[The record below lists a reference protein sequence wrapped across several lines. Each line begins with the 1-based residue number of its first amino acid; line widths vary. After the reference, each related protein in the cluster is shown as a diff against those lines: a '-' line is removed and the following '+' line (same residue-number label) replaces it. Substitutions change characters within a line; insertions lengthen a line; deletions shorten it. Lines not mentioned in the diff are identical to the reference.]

1 MKIRR
6 RLALS
11 VGLAA
16 LPLLWLAPAFAA
28 EKTELRGKAILEH
41 ACGKVAVKHM
51 GLVHAGKM
59 EEAVQLGTAE
69 MQEQWQAMPAEDR
82 QMMSEMM
89 KEMSQ
94 SEANY
99 SAEIVA
105 HGLLAV
111 EGPAA
116 TLTVEKKT
124 EDASGT
130 STETMTQRYAIDG
143 TGCRIS
149 R

>member
-1 MKIRR
+1 MSYRPMY
-6 RLALS
+6 ALFCL
-11 VGLAA
+11 LAA
-16 LPLLWLAPAFAA
+16 FCSAAAAPASESA
-28 EKTELRGKAILEH
+28 ELTGKAILEH

-59 EEAVQLGTAE
+59 EEAVRLGTAE

-94 SEANY
+94 SEADFT
-99 SAEIVA
+99 ADIEA
-105 HGLLAV
+105 HGRLVIDGAS
-111 EGPAA
+111 A

-124 EDASGT
+124 EDEGGT
-130 STETMTQRYAIDG
+130 STETMTQRYAVDAS
-143 TGCRIS
+143 GCRIS

>member
-1 MKIRR
+1 MRQRRIRV
-6 RLALS
+6 LLPC
-11 VGLAA
+11 LAA
-16 LPLLWLAPAFAA
+16 LPLLWVAPALAS
-28 EKTELRGKAILEH
+28 EKTELRGKAILDH
-41 ACGKVAVKHM
+41 ACGKVALKYM
-51 GLVHAGKM
+51 SLSHAGKM
-59 EEAVQLGTAE
+59 EEAVKLGTAE
-69 MQEQWQAMPAEDR
+69 MQEQWKAMPAEER

-89 KEMSQ
+89 KEMSKT
-94 SEANY
+94 EEEY
-99 SAEIVA
+99 SADIVA
-105 HGLLAV
+105 HGLLVV

-130 STETMTQRYAIDG
+130 STETSSQRYAIDG

>member
-1 MKIRR
+1 MKSRR
-6 RLALS
+6 TGVLLIGLAL
-11 VGLAA
+11 
-16 LPLLWLAPAFAA
+16 LPLSGARFAA
-28 EKTELRGKAILEH
+28 ASERSELRGKAILEH
-41 ACGKVAVKHM
+41 ACGKVAVRHM

-69 MQEQWQAMPAEDR
+69 MQEQWQALPAEER
-82 QMMSEMM
+82 QMMSGMM
-89 KEMSQ
+89 KEMSKP
-94 SEANY
+94 EAEY
-99 SAEIVA
+99 SAEIEA
-105 HGLLAV
+105 LGLLVV

-130 STETMTQRYAIDG
+130 STETMTQRYALDES
-143 TGCRIS
+143 GCRIS

>member
-11 VGLAA
+11 VCFAVM
-16 LPLLWLAPAFAA
+16 PLFWLTPAVAS
-28 EKTELRGKAILEH
+28 ETTELRGKAILEH
-41 ACGKVAVKHM
+41 ACGKVAVRHM

-59 EEAVQLGTAE
+59 EEAVALGTAE
-69 MQEQWQAMPAEDR
+69 MVEQWKAMPAEDR

-94 SEANY
+94 TEEEYA
-99 SAEIVA
+99 AEIEA
-105 HGLLAV
+105 HGLLVV
-111 EGPAA
+111 EGSAA
-116 TLTVEKKT
+116 KLTVEKKT
-124 EDASGT
+124 EDETGT
-130 STETMTQRYAIDG
+130 STETMTQRYAIDDS
-143 TGCRIS
+143 GCRIS